1 MKNLI
6 KANSMDLNGPSNAPS
21 GKKWMPLLCFWI
33 FGIALVFPF
42 SLQSQTTT
50 ISEGSF
56 IINMGV
62 TPQTVGNGLKPYG
75 LVYELVTQN
84 NVVLIWSI
92 EPTKAK
98 DGIDFSHNGIDYRGG
113 TFVIPAEYRNPT
125 VDAVIA
131 SWQAQGVVG
140 ATTVSEITIPQFTLI
155 DVATAPRWT
164 MDKKNGK
171 IAAGYFVNA
180 GIPPSAY
187 GGPSSNW
194 KDPAELDCCDD
205 LFVMPHA
212 DPEWVTHARL
222 VSWNAAITEPD
233 GCKGAI
239 WAACHAPSALENMV
253 DNITP
258 DRSVQAN
265 FLTVKDPAWTG
276 TSGKWTLSNS
286 LILWGSHND
295 GSPPYTFNPTMA
307 ADPVGQWMGII
318 DAATQNGSEQIY
330 IPRQGI
336 VANASTYSPDAV
348 ARWRP
353 GTNILVYDPT
363 QSNVTNPNLSTLQNV
378 AAVVVYGRAYD
389 DPDRGFVMYEAGH
402 SHNKSTG
409 PANIAAQRAFF
420 NFGILVANEK
430 IFQPNISS
438 LPAIVGTGSSTP
450 LEISV
455 NPGGAYTTT
464 WSSTC
469 GGSFF
474 PNNEIS
480 IGNPI
485 TTTFTAPFVD
495 ELTPCNILITIED
508 ECGRV
513 LNQNHALVIQSCE
526 LIIDKTITNVSC
538 NGFSDGQIAMNITGS
553 DGPFNWNWSRVSPAE
568 TGSGT
573 GNTVTGLS
581 AGTYHVTVDDGV
593 ACEGTFTQLITEPIL
608 LTATPNVTNYLCFG
622 QTGAINLSVAG
633 GTGLYSYSWE
643 GPNGFVATT
652 KDISDLLQGQYN
664 VTVTDENSCTATASA
679 TVSGP
684 AALLEVG
691 LDAKTDVTCNGA
703 GDGTINITASGGT
716 PAYTYEWSDGSIDED
731 RTGLAPGTYIVT
743 VTDDNGCTATLT
755 ATITQPAVLNIS
767 VNKTDPTC
775 PPGADPP
782 VNNDGAIDVTVTG
795 GTGPYS
801 YFWSTLDGTG
811 LIATDQNQTGLT
823 AGTYSLE
830 VTDDNGCIA
839 TASVTLTEENPFPP
853 IPGGIE

>member
-1 MKNLI
+1 
-6 KANSMDLNGPSNAPS
+6 
-21 GKKWMPLLCFWI
+21 
-33 FGIALVFPF
+33 
-42 SLQSQTTT
+42 
-50 ISEGSF
+50 
-56 IINMGV
+56 
-62 TPQTVGNGLKPYG
+62 
-75 LVYELVTQN
+75 
-84 NVVLIWSI
+84 
-92 EPTKAK
+92 
-98 DGIDFSHNGIDYRGG
+98 
-113 TFVIPAEYRNPT
+113 
-125 VDAVIA
+125 
-131 SWQAQGVVG
+131 
-140 ATTVSEITIPQFTLI
+140 
-155 DVATAPRWT
+155 
-164 MDKKNGK
+164 
-171 IAAGYFVNA
+171 
-180 GIPPSAY
+180 
-187 GGPSSNW
+187 
-194 KDPAELDCCDD
+194 
-205 LFVMPHA
+205 
-212 DPEWVTHARL
+212 
-222 VSWNAAITEPD
+222 
-233 GCKGAI
+233 
-239 WAACHAPSALENMV
+239 MV

-258 DRSVQAN
+258 NRSVQAN

-276 TSGKWTLSNS
+276 TTGKWTLSNS

-330 IPRQGI
+330 VPRQGI
-336 VANASTYSPDAV
+336 VANPSTYSASAV

-389 DPDRGFVMYEAGH
+389 DPDRGYVMYEAGH
-402 SHNKSTG
+402 THNKSTG

-430 IFQPNISS
+430 IFKPDISA
-438 LPAIVGTGSSTP
+438 LPAIVETGSSTL
-450 LEISV
+450 LELNIDPS
-455 NPGGAYTTT
+455 GTYTTS

-469 GGSFF
+469 GGSFS
-474 PNNEIS
+474 PNNS
-480 IGNPI
+480 LSTGNPI
-485 TTTFTAPFVD
+485 TTTFTAPTVF
-495 ELTPCNILITIED
+495 ETTSCNIFITIED

-513 LNQNHALVIQSCE
+513 LNRNHAIIIEACE
-526 LIIDKTITNVSC
+526 LTFDNTITNVSC
-538 NGFSDGQIAMNITGS
+538 NGFSDGQIGMDITGS
-553 DGPFNWNWSRVSPAE
+553 AGPFNWNWERVSP
-568 TGSGT
+568 TGTGMGT
-573 GNTVTGLS
+573 GNTITGLS
-581 AGTYHVTVDDGV
+581 AGTYHITVDDGGV
-593 ACEGTFTQLITEPIL
+593 CEGTFSQLISEPII

-622 QTGAINLSVAG
+622 QSGAINLSVAG
-633 GTGLYSYSWE
+633 GTGPYTYSWE

-703 GDGTINITASGGT
+703 GDGTINITASGGI

-731 RTGLAPGTYIVT
+731 RTGLAPGTYTVT

-755 ATITQPAVLNIS
+755 TTIAQPAVLTIS
-767 VNKTDPTC
+767 VNKTNPTC

-801 YFWSTLDGTG
+801 YLWTTLDGTG
-811 LIATDQNQTGLT
+811 LVATDQNQTGLT
-823 AGTYSLE
+823 AGTYTIE

-839 TASVTLTEENPFPP
+839 TASITLTEENPFPP
-853 IPGGIE
+853 VPGGIE